1 MKNTKSYLP
10 STKVDARRRTI
21 RSFKAKANA
30 RRSISDRFAD
40 FLTQSFGT
48 SWFFIVNALFFLLW
62 ILWNIGMIPGL
73 AIIDPFPFGLLT
85 MVVSLEAIF
94 LAIIVLISQNRE
106 ARIAE
111 LREEVEL
118 YINTYAENEITKIM
132 YLQTL
137 LLKKNGV
144 DISSDAEVQEMLK
157 ELEADKIE
165 HELEKQ
171 L

>member
-1 MKNTKSYLP
+1 MKSSKTYLP

-30 RRSISDRFAD
+30 RRSTSERFAD
-40 FLTQSFGT
+40 FLTRAFGT
-48 SWFFIVNALFFLLW
+48 TWFFVANALFFVFW
-62 ILWNIGMIPGL
+62 ILWNTDMIPGMTS
-73 AIIDPFPFGLLT
+73 IDPFPFGFLT

-94 LAIIVLISQNRE
+94 LAIVVLISQNRE

-118 YINTYAENEITKIM
+118 YINTYAENEITKLL
-132 YLQTL
+132 YLQGL
-137 LLKKNGV
+137 LLKKHGV
-144 DISSDAEVQEMLK
+144 DISEDIEVQEMLK
-157 ELEADKIE
+157 NLEADKIE